1 AGPPGPTI
9 LVVNCNTTTAM
20 TDAIAAVAAGAA
32 SPGTAVVGLTPSW
45 GPASAEGYFESYVTA
60 LAVLDAVLAHPD
72 PYDAVVM
79 AGYGEHGREGMRQAI
94 DVPVVDITEASAF
107 LACLVAHRFGV
118 VTTVATAV
126 PGIEDS
132 LRNAG
137 VLSRS
142 AGVVAA
148 DVPVLDIE
156 ADVEQT
162 AAALESAGAR
172 LVAGGADALVL
183 GCAGFAGLDVAL
195 ERRLGVPV
203 LDGVAGAVRLAES
216 LVALGKTTSTA
227 GPYRRP
233 DPAKAWAGRRPGGSP
248 DHEPRVTRA

>member
-1 AGPPGPTI
+1 MTAPPAGRPGPTL
-9 LVVNCNTTTAM
+9 LVVNCNTTRAM
-20 TDAIAAVAAGAA
+20 TEAIAAVAAGAA
-32 SPGTAVVGLTPSW
+32 SPGTTVVGLTPSW

-72 PYDAVVM
+72 PYDAVIM

-137 VLSRS
+137 VLERC
-142 AGVVAA
+142 AGVAAA
-148 DVPVLDIE
+148 DVAVLDIG
-156 ADVEQT
+156 DVAGT
-162 AAALESAGAR
+162 ARALESAGAR
-172 LVAGGADALVL
+172 LVAAGADALVL

-203 LDGVAGAVRLAES
+203 LDSVTSAVRLAES

-233 DPAKAWAGRRPGGSP
+233 DPAKAWVGPRPGAGG
-248 DHEPRVTRA
+248 